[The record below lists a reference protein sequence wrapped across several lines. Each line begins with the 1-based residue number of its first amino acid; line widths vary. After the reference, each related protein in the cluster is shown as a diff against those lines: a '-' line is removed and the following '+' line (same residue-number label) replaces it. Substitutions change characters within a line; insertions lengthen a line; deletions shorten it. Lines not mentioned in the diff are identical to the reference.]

1 MYHQTGEA
9 RLRRQQTKEAIVLA
23 MQGRWQEA
31 VAANKAIINVFP
43 KDVNAYNRL
52 GKALTELGQYEEA
65 KVAYSKALEISP
77 KNSIARK
84 NLRRLSLL
92 KEVQPARGGDPHKAA
107 PHLFIEEMGK
117 AGIASLNQPASKEA
131 LAKLA
136 AGDSVHLRVSGQS
149 VIVENDHGDYLGEVE
164 PRIGMRLAKLITGGN
179 RYTAAITSLAD
190 HEVKIIIKEIFQHPG
205 QAGRLSFPAKVL
217 EDFRP
222 YVRDSILKYDLED
235 EETFE
240 EMDDA
245 SEWEEEAEE
254 EAEAERLPEGI
265 SLLPEDGDEDIDT
278 ANILE

>member
-9 RLRRQQTKEAIVLA
+9 RLRRQQTKEAIALA

-31 VAANKAIINVFP
+31 VAANKAIIEVFP

-52 GKALTELGQYEEA
+52 GKSLTELGQYEEA
-65 KVAYSKALEISP
+65 KAAYSKALEISP
-77 KNSIARK
+77 RNSIARK

-92 KEVQPARGGDPHKAA
+92 KEVKPSRGMDHHKAA

-117 AGIASLNQPASKEA
+117 TGIASLKQPASREA

-136 AGDSVHLRVSGQS
+136 AGDPVHLRVSGKS
-149 VIVENDHGDYLGEVE
+149 VIVENDRGDYLGKVE
-164 PRIGMRLAKLITGGN
+164 SKIGMRLAKLIAGGN

-205 QAGRLSFPAKVL
+205 QAGRPAFPAKEP

-235 EETFE
+235 EDTFE
-240 EMDDA
+240 DMEDA

-254 EAEAERLPEGI
+254 EPLPEGI
-265 SLLPEDGDEDIDT
+265 SLIPEDGDEGIDT
-278 ANILE
+278 ADILE

>member
-1 MYHQTGEA
+1 MHHQTEEA
-9 RLRRQQTKEAIVLA
+9 RLRRRQTKEAIALA

-31 VAANKAIINVFP
+31 VAANRAIIEVFP

-52 GKALTELGQYEEA
+52 GKSLTELGQYEEA
-65 KVAYSKALEISP
+65 KAAYSKALEISP

-92 KEVQPARGGDPHKAA
+92 KEVKPSRGMDHHKAA

-117 AGIASLNQPASKEA
+117 TGIASLKQPASREA

-136 AGDSVHLRVSGQS
+136 AGDPVHLRVSGKS
-149 VIVENDHGDYLGEVE
+149 VIVENDRGDYLGKVE
-164 PRIGMRLAKLITGGN
+164 SKIGMRLAKLIAGGN

-205 QAGRLSFPAKVL
+205 QAGRPAFPAKEP

-235 EETFE
+235 EDTFE
-240 EMDDA
+240 DMEDA

-254 EAEAERLPEGI
+254 EPLPEGI
-265 SLLPEDGDEDIDT
+265 SLIPEDGDEDIDT
-278 ANILE
+278 ADVLE

>member
-1 MYHQTGEA
+1 MYHQTEEA
-9 RLRRQQTKEAIVLA
+9 RLRRRQTKEAIALA

-31 VAANKAIINVFP
+31 VAANKAIIEVFP

-52 GKALTELGQYEEA
+52 GKSLTELGLYEEA
-65 KVAYSKALEISP
+65 KAAYSKALEISP

-92 KEVQPARGGDPHKAA
+92 KEVKPSRGMDHHKAA

-117 AGIASLNQPASKEA
+117 TGIASLKQPASREA

-136 AGDSVHLRVSGQS
+136 AGDPVHLRVSGKS
-149 VIVENDHGDYLGEVE
+149 VIVENDRGDYLGKVE
-164 PRIGMRLAKLITGGN
+164 SKIGMRLAKLIAGGN

-205 QAGRLSFPAKVL
+205 QAGRPAFPAKEP

-235 EETFE
+235 EDTFE
-240 EMDDA
+240 DMEDA

-254 EAEAERLPEGI
+254 EPLPEGI
-265 SLLPEDGDEDIDT
+265 SLIPEDGDEDIDT
-278 ANILE
+278 ADVLE